1 VINGFERNLS
11 RSDIYLCGTK
21 SPGADAKNAAASY
34 LEAGLVLEDVMRISA
49 YNWAVAFWQ
58 KNLLGVI
65 NEGAF
70 ADIVA
75 FDGNL
80 EKDLVKLLYGKVN
93 FVKKNGKIYLNSGK

>member
-1 VINGFERNLS
+1 
-11 RSDIYLCGTK
+11 
-21 SPGADAKNAAASY
+21 
-34 LEAGLVLEDVMRISA
+34 
-49 YNWAVAFWQ
+49 
-58 KNLLGVI
+58 LLGVI

-93 FVKKNGKIYLNSGK
+93 FVKKNGKIYLNSGKRSPLNQD